1 MTTRTA
7 QRKCSIWCL
16 GAAALVLILCS
27 KTSPLFVLND
37 WMDANIFFTMGKSML
52 SGKVLYRDVFDHK
65 GPVLYLLYGLG
76 WLLDHTGFTGVFVLE
91 LCAFALFLDFGL
103 RAAALLH
110 DITKEWSTEKQL
122 AFCRQYGID
131 PGEACFAPKLFH
143 ARTAAELVRQRF
155 PECAD
160 MALLSAIEHHTEGA
174 PDMTLC
180 DKLLYLAD
188 YIEDTRTFP
197 DCVSLRS
204 YYETELAAARTDKER
219 LTALDRVL
227 LRSFDLTI
235 RCLLDEHA
243 YLAVKTVASRNAI
256 LNALKKEGENAV

>member
-1 MTTRTA
+1 MTDNERFSDA
-7 QRKCSIWCL
+7 VLARL
-16 GAAALVLILCS
+16 RDAVRAAEGDKRYYHTIGVEKKAAEL
-27 KTSPLFVLND
+27 
-37 WMDANIFFTMGKSML
+37 AA
-52 SGKVLYRDVFDHK
+52 VFAPDR
-65 GPVLYLLYGLG
+65 
-76 WLLDHTGFTGVFVLE
+76 
-91 LCAFALFLDFGL
+91 ARML

-110 DITKEWSTEKQL
+110 DITKEWSAEKQL

-160 MALLSAIEHHTEGA
+160 TALLSAIEHHTEGA

-256 LNALKKEGENAV
+256 LDALKKEGENAV

>member
-1 MTTRTA
+1 MTDNERFSDA
-7 QRKCSIWCL
+7 VLARL
-16 GAAALVLILCS
+16 RDAVRAAEGDKRYYHTIGVEKKAAEL
-27 KTSPLFVLND
+27 
-37 WMDANIFFTMGKSML
+37 AA
-52 SGKVLYRDVFDHK
+52 VFAPDR
-65 GPVLYLLYGLG
+65 
-76 WLLDHTGFTGVFVLE
+76 
-91 LCAFALFLDFGL
+91 ARML